1 MSVNKAIIKGRL
13 GTDPENRSGVV
24 NLSIA
29 TDDGYKD
36 KDGNK
41 VEVTNWHRA
50 TAFGKLAEVIE
61 KWFKKGDEIFIV
73 GRIQYR
79 EHEGKYYT
87 NIIINEFDFVG
98 SRQESRPTE
107 SPSRPESSAPPKS
120 DDGLPF

>member
-1 MSVNKAIIKGRL
+1 MSINKIIIKGRL
-13 GTDPENRSGVV
+13 GADPENRSGAV

-36 KDGNK
+36 KHGNK

-61 KWFKKGDEIFIV
+61 KWFKKGDEIFII

-107 SPSRPESSAPPKS
+107 SPIKTESSAPIGS
-120 DDGLPF
+120 DDDLPF